1 MAYYNVNGKH
11 IDIYCGQSDW
21 VGSCSVDCHTCKGCM
36 VEDLDTHKTEQFIGS
51 EYEKL
56 TKGGE

>member
-11 IDIYCGQSDW
+11 IDIYCGRADW
-21 VGSCSVDCHTCKGCM
+21 VGSCSADCHNCKGCM

>member
-11 IDIYCGQSDW
+11 IGIYCGKSQW
-21 VGSCSVDCHTCKGCM
+21 IGSCNADCHTCPECM
-36 VEDLDTHKTEQFIGS
+36 VYDLDTGKKEQFIGS

>member
-11 IDIYCGQSDW
+11 IDIYCGRADW
-21 VGSCSVDCHTCKGCM
+21 VGSCRADCHNCKGCM

-51 EYEKL
+51 EYEEL